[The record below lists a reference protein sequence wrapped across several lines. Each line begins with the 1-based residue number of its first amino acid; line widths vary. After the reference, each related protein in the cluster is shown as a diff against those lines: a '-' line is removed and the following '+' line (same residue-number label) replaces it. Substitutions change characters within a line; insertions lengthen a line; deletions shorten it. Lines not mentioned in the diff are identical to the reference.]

1 MKNDNIP
8 SVFVTNNFHIL
19 NIYAKIIESKT
30 NKVFVHCFVNL
41 IEEIDK
47 KSTILVNDEI
57 KKKMLTFPIQSVQP
71 EDMAPF
77 WYLCTPIVTPPA
89 YDPLTPALLLE

>member
-57 KKKMLTFPIQSVQP
+57 KKKCLHFPSKVYNRKTWHHFGIF
-71 EDMAPF
+71 AH
-77 WYLCTPIVTPPA
+77 
-89 YDPLTPALLLE
+89 PL